1 MLKTIMHSNAN
12 LAKEQIKQEIASQMN
27 YIETK
32 EKTFYNSL
40 ISNPTNYSIRE
51 QATFLATCRAT
62 LKELQYALSILEKEF
77 PTRNLEREFVLHG
90 EIANDFNDTWEDDFD
105 PRDEE
110 GL

>member
-1 MLKTIMHSNAN
+1 MHSNAK
-12 LAKEQIKQEIASQMN
+12 LAKEQIKQEITSQMN

-32 EKTFYNSL
+32 EKTFYSSL

-77 PTRNLEREFVLHG
+77 PTRNLEREFDIYG
-90 EIANDFNDTWEDDFD
+90 DMANEFNHSWQLAEEEDEAL
-105 PRDEE
+105 DEQE
-110 GL
+110 QGL